1 MTARPVPLVVNGW
14 TIFGHPL
21 FIDQLEPLYSEVFAL
36 SQKDPDNF
44 HKKNAAKRLAV
55 IAHLMLDAI
64 PQDPEK
70 AEYRQGTTLG
80 DDRKHWFRAKFFQQ
94 YRLFFRYHKASKIIL
109 LGWVN
114 DEDSKRA
121 YGSGSDA
128 YKVFSKMLGKGQPP
142 DDWDQLLAEATAAS
156 GRWAETLQAVGNLNK

>member
-1 MTARPVPLVVNGW
+1 MTAQPAYLVVNGW

-21 FIDQLEPLYSEVFAL
+21 FIDQLESLHSEVLAL

-55 IAHLMLDAI
+55 IAYLMLDAI
-64 PQDPEK
+64 AQDPEK

-94 YRLFFRYHKASKIIL
+94 YRLFFRYHKASKIII

-114 DEDSKRA
+114 DEDTKRA

-128 YKVFSKMLGKGQPP
+128 YKVFAKMLDNGQPP
-142 DDWDQLLAEATAAS
+142 DDWNLLLTEATAAS
-156 GRWAETLQAVGNLNK
+156 GRWAGTVQTVGTLSK